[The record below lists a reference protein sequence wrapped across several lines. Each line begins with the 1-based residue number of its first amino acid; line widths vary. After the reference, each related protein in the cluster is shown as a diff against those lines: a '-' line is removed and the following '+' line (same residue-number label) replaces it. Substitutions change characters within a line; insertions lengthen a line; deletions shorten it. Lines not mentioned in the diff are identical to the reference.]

1 MPAPSDIIRRARE
14 LSGLSQRELARLA
27 GTTQSVVARIELGQT
42 SPTWDTIERL
52 LRAAGLELDTRL
64 TLLPVAHSHMLE
76 DIPRILALTP
86 EERLRELGHLSR
98 FLALAHRVPA

>member
-1 MPAPSDIIRRARE
+1 
-14 LSGLSQRELARLA
+14 
-27 GTTQSVVARIELGQT
+27 VVARIELGQT